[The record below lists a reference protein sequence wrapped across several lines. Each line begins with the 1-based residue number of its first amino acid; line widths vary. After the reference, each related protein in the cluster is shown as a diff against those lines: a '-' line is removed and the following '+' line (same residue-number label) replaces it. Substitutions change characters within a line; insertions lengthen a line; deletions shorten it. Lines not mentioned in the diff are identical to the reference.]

1 MPKILE
7 IKKYPRFKDNFKIVF
22 DNDSTVIIDAET
34 IVKFA
39 LKKDLF
45 ISDIDFD
52 KVLKHSSANRI
63 MCYALY
69 LISQRSYSKKSLTDK
84 LINKG
89 FLQEDIDKLV
99 TRFIE
104 LNYLNDEV
112 YAKSLAEYLKN
123 KSKGTYYIKNEL
135 KYHNIDD
142 DIISQ
147 ILSDIFKDV
156 KPYVQIIDLIK
167 KKYPKFNGKD
177 ANETKKVAYF
187 FLRRGFKSEDIAK
200 AFREYKNNITI

>member
-22 DNDSTVIIDAET
+22 DNDISIIIDAET

-39 LKKDLF
+39 LKQDLF
-45 ISDIDFD
+45 ISDKDFD
-52 KVLKHSSANRI
+52 NILKHSSANRI
-63 MCYALY
+63 MSYSLY
-69 LISQRSYSKKSLTDK
+69 LVSQRSYSRKSLADK
-84 LINKG
+84 LTTKG
-89 FLQEDIDKLV
+89 FLQEDIDRV
-99 TRFIE
+99 ITRLIE

-142 DIISQ
+142 TLISQ
-147 ILSDIFKDV
+147 ILSDIFKDIQ
-156 KPYVQIIDLIK
+156 PYLQIIDLIK
-167 KKYPKFNGKD
+167 KKYPKFDGKD
-177 ANETKKVAYF
+177 ASETKKIAYF
-187 FLRRGFKSEDIAK
+187 FLRRGFLSEDIAK
-200 AFREYKNNITI
+200 AFREYKNIKI